1 MDTSVDISGTQC
13 LGGETNRP
21 VCLGDLQSNRKWLLV
36 TNTVLKY
43 TLVHQYSAQAHSG
56 TLKYTLVHS

>member
-36 TNTVLKY
+36 TNTVLKS
-43 TLVHQYSAQAHSG
+43 T
-56 TLKYTLVHS
+56 KYTNTVLKHTLERSSTL